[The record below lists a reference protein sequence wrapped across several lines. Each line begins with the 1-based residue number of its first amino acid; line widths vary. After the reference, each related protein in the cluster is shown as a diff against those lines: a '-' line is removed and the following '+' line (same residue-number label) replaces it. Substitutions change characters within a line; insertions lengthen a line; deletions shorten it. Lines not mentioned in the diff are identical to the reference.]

1 MNETELML
9 KKLGLK
15 TMFDVSDE
23 EMPALVEEYNVFM
36 NHVKALE
43 AIDTTDVDPMAFPYE
58 IEMTYL
64 REDEPDHVISREDGL
79 KNAKSVLD
87 HQIKVPKV
95 VG

>member
-1 MNETELML
+1 MNDTELML

-15 TMFDVSDE
+15 TMFNISDE

-36 NHVKALE
+36 NHVEALE
-43 AIDTTDVDPMAFPYE
+43 AINTEGIEPLAFPYE

-64 REDEPDHVISREDGL
+64 REDEPTHLISREDAL

-87 HQIKVPKV
+87 NQVKVPKV

>member
-43 AIDTTDVDPMAFPYE
+43 AIDTTDVEPMAFPYE

-64 REDEPDHVISREDGL
+64 REDEPKHIISREDGL
-79 KNAKSVLD
+79 KYAKSVLD
-87 HQIKVPKV
+87 NQIKVPKV